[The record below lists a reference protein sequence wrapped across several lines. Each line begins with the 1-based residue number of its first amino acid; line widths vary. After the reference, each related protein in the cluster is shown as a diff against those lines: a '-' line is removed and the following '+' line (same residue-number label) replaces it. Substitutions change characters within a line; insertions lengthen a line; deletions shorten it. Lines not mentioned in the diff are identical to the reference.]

1 MKTIISRKREKQ
13 KVKPDFICFGII
25 DDCILKCKMCRKW
38 KEDIFIKD
46 RTGAP
51 TLEDWKRCVNSLK
64 KITDKPIQIN
74 FGGGE
79 PLLKEGLW
87 ELVSFCKSKRLDVN
101 IATNGYLIDEN
112 TVKKISDS
120 RLDSIILS
128 LDSLQEDTHDYL
140 RGVKGVYRAVMGAIS
155 SLDKSCSE
163 LYKGICSVIY
173 DKNIEDVVKLAEWVD
188 NDKRLNSVYFMAA
201 MQPNNTVLDAQ
212 WYLKEE
218 FDCLWPKDPLRACV
232 VIDELIKLKKNN
244 SKITNQVCQLEAFKL
259 YYQFPER
266 FVKSTKCNMGS
277 ALHIS
282 SCGDIFLCY
291 HWGKLGNIKT
301 DDIAQLWSS
310 DNAAQVREDIG
321 NCKNNC
327 HFLLNCYFK
336 GDYPFTIE

>member
-1 MKTIISRKREKQ
+1 MKTIFPRKKEAG
-13 KVKPDFICFGII
+13 KVKLDFVCFGII
-25 DDCILKCKMCRKW
+25 DDCILKCKMCQKW
-38 KEDIFIKD
+38 KEDIFIKEK
-46 RTGAP
+46 TNYPG
-51 TLEDWKRCVNSLK
+51 LEDWKRCVNSLR
-64 KITDKPIQIN
+64 KITDEPIQIN

-79 PLLKEGLW
+79 PLLKQGLW
-87 ELVSFCKSKRLDVN
+87 ELVSFCKSKRLNVN
-101 IATNGYLIDEN
+101 IATNGYLIDKD
-112 TVKKISDS
+112 TAKKISDS
-120 RLDSIILS
+120 GLDSIILS

-140 RGVKGVYRAVMGAIS
+140 RGVTGVYKAVMNAIS
-155 SLDKSCSE
+155 CLDKSCSG

-173 DKNIEDVVKLAEWVD
+173 NKNIEDITKLVEWVD
-188 NDKRLNSVYFMAA
+188 SDRRLNSVYFMAA
-201 MQPNNTVLDAQ
+201 MQPNNTALDRQ

-218 FDCLWPKDPLRACV
+218 FDCLWPKDPLKACA

-301 DDIAQLWSS
+301 DDIAQIWSS
-310 DNAAQVREDIG
+310 DNAAGVRQEIAR
-321 NCKNNC
+321 CKNNC

-336 GDYPFTIE
+336 GDYPFIVE